1 MTHLIDD
8 QVRNMIRSPPR
19 EQLSDQICRTLNSHV
34 HAQLA
39 WQVAM
44 DHQVGMRW
52 HTQQQLKEQG
62 AHD

>member
-1 MTHLIDD
+1 MTSLIDD

-39 WQVAM
+39 WPVR
-44 DHQVGMRW
+44 DHVNMSAWRLWDQIG
-52 HTQQQLKEQG
+52 ES
-62 AHD
+62 HDD